1 MSLKV
6 SEHEIAFLTPCCNKG
21 RGPLQDHRWGSPK
34 SPSAMFVLIPGS
46 GQVSTSWRFQRF
58 TAQNVT
64 SDTLFF
70 CGLAVDKLQAE
81 VTGAQRISTGQG
93 VGWDRGGCKAPR
105 GHHSASEAVKHRLL
119 T

>member
-1 MSLKV
+1 M
-6 SEHEIAFLTPCCNKG
+6 
-21 RGPLQDHRWGSPK
+21 
-34 SPSAMFVLIPGS
+34 
-46 GQVSTSWRFQRF
+46 SWRFQRF

-93 VGWDRGGCKAPR
+93 VGWDRGGCKAPS